1 MTHIQP
7 RPYDLVI
14 LDLDGTILDPFADPS
29 ISRAVVQTLRDV
41 QAAGVPVTIAT
52 GRTLDYVAEHLTP
65 LGIVTPVVTTQGSV
79 IGDPVRHKII
89 KEWPIPSAEA
99 HALAAWADATQRI
112 SAFFFTDGVGRIHI
126 CQNLDPGR
134 GPFFD
139 HVMGS
144 PREYV
149 GSLRALLAARGD
161 HAPVK
166 YMLVSD
172 VNDEADLAAEL
183 QSHFGD
189 GVTMTR
195 THPMLV
201 EATAAGVDKGEGVR
215 HLLHLLEIDPAR
227 VLAIGDNENDVPMLR
242 VVGMPVA
249 MGNATASVK
258 AAARW
263 IAPSIEEDGA
273 AVAMRRFVLG
283 ETA

>member
-1 MTHIQP
+1 MTPNQP
-7 RPYDLVI
+7 KAFDLVI
-14 LDLDGTILDPFADPS
+14 LDLDGTILDPFVDPS
-29 ISRAVVQTLRDV
+29 ISTTVVQTLHAV

-52 GRTLDYVAEHLTP
+52 GRTLDFVAKHLTP
-65 LGIVTPVVTTQGSV
+65 LGIVLPVVTTQGSV
-79 IGDPVRHKII
+79 VGDPVRGHIL
-89 KEWPIPSAEA
+89 KEWQIPSAEA
-99 HALAAWADATQRI
+99 HALAAWADATQRV
-112 SAFFFTDGVGRIHI
+112 SAFFFTDDAGHIHI
-126 CQNLDPGR
+126 CQNRDPGR
-134 GPFFD
+134 GEFFD

-149 GSLRALLAARGD
+149 GALGALLTARGN

-172 VNDEADLAAEL
+172 VADEADLAAQL
-183 QSHFGD
+183 QSHFGS
-189 GVTMTR
+189 GVTLTR

-215 HLLHLLEIDPAR
+215 HLLKLLEIDPAR
-227 VLAIGDNENDVPMLR
+227 VLAIGDNENDLPMLKL
-242 VVGMPVA
+242 VGMPVA

-263 IAPSIEEDGA
+263 IAPPIEEDGA

-283 ETA
+283 EPA